1 MAVTTGPN
9 DKGGGNAPL
18 DKIKAAGLLP
28 LFFGL
33 AWVQDR
39 VDPYTVEGLQPY
51 KYRILITCL
60 LSDIH

>member
-28 LFFGL
+28 LFLRFGL
-33 AWVQDR
+33 GTGQV
-39 VDPYTVEGLQPY
+39 
-51 KYRILITCL
+51 
-60 LSDIH
+60 